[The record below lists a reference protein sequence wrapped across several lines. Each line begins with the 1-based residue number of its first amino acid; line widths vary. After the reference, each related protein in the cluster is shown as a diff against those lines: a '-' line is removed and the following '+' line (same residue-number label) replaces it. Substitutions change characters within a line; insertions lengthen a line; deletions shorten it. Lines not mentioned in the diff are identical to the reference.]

1 MKATVHS
8 IRNSYFK
15 RFFSYALIFASLSG
29 SFYSSV
35 ASASSLQCKELFYDS
50 VPARRVVPLT
60 SVGSKVAA
68 PELLNY
74 VSQSIT
80 KTEEFNFI
88 RSEAKKLGV
97 RVWMFGGTASS
108 YLHYAKWDL
117 SRQKGILNLQGDRFD
132 YDFTNIFRSTQDL
145 DIVVDGTMEQIQAL
159 QNSLSQKFPY
169 FVGSKKAWEVRSLR
183 TPIGNPGDGYYKE
196 ALLDDP
202 NFSNQNT
209 DTNSLAMVE
218 ISESKDPVVRD
229 LRAWST
235 GKNQFLDDSLN
246 NTISYLRNPLH
257 FTTARA
263 KMGQNPEILSVM
275 RLLVKA
281 FQYDLSIDP
290 KSMSDMKD
298 VIGKFDPRSVTDQ
311 SALRRMNEIASK
323 LVMHSNNIERAM
335 DVLDELGLRQK
346 LLSMNLKDQ
355 ANDANFWLNKEP
367 LRSFEITKDGKV
379 TQLPKYTSGLLKT
392 ARFSPTGNTAKDLNI
407 QIVAHETNSFLAYE
421 SITKSH
427 TGEPNVL
434 ISRNNAQGEAAA
446 YGDGFYTQT
455 GRQGARGTGLTIRFN
470 VDPTAREGVDFT
482 VHGSYI
488 VFLNKKALRVIQ
500 ESLNLGIVELVDMV
514 ESGKFNLDSSDKGIF
529 EKLKRRLNANRIEA
543 ELERLMNSRNPDD
556 QAKFENILTS
566 MVTNQKIK
574 DLVADATI
582 TQVVKQV
589 YKKLAVLKDSTNEN
603 DILKYIKVIS
613 PILPELIKSQVLTKE
628 EFQNY
633 LYRKKENLSPEVIST
648 AVIEL
653 ALSEGADQFLQ
664 NLNVRDLDRKLKN
677 LVIGKI
683 KAFGDSKDHR
693 KQTVFNKLS
702 EEKEAALKE
711 NNSKKLEKLLSL
723 NLVEINDVSIS
734 GHSLLLE
741 AAYYEAREV
750 IDFLISNPVFNIDRK
765 NKRGRNDIEELRL
778 LGKSEIADYI
788 EQKIGQI
795 KSKKTERKERN
806 STKTALYPEG
816 TPILDSVRIEPGT
829 FRMGDTEKVTVTLTK
844 GFDLM
849 SVDTTQ
855 RMWKGVVDL
864 INTYSPRQ
872 FNLLKDDPSYF
883 KGSENPVES
892 VSHDQISKEWLVALN
907 QLSKMDNK
915 VVQDALA
922 DLFPGH
928 VFGKNYRLPTEAEWE
943 YVSRLG
949 GLATGDYGFGATAH
963 NVDANAWNN
972 KNSGS
977 RTHPVGQKKP
987 IMINGKPVYDIHGN
1001 VWKWTQDS
1009 WDGRSKLSGGVDP
1022 VGVTGSYRVF
1032 RGGSWGNLAQYLR
1045 SGNRNYNSPGYGSSN
1060 VGFRLVSDIP

>member
-15 RFFSYALIFASLSG
+15 RFFSYALIFTSLSG

-50 VPARRVVPLT
+50 VAARRVIPLT
-60 SVGSKVAA
+60 SVGRKVTA

-88 RSEAKKLGV
+88 RAEAKKLGV

-117 SRQKGILNLQGDRFD
+117 ARQKGILNLQADRFD
-132 YDFTNIFRSTQDL
+132 YDFTNIFRSNQDL
-145 DIVVDGTMEQIQAL
+145 DIVVDGTLEQVNRL
-159 QNSLSQKFPY
+159 QTILQERFPY
-169 FVGSKKAWEVRSLR
+169 FTGSVKSWEVRSLR
-183 TPIGNPGDGYYKE
+183 HSQGSPSGGFYKE

-218 ISESKDPVVRD
+218 ISESKEPIVRD
-229 LRAWST
+229 LRAWTT
-235 GKNQFLDDSLN
+235 GKNQFLEDSLN

-257 FTTARA
+257 YTTARA
-263 KMGQNPEILSVM
+263 QRGENPEILSVI
-275 RLLVKA
+275 RLLTKA
-281 FQYDLSIDP
+281 FQYDLNI
-290 KSMSDMKD
+290 
-298 VIGKFDPRSVTDQ
+298 DPRSMPEMKEVIREFNPSKVTNQ
-311 SALRRMNEIASK
+311 WALFQLNKSASK
-323 LVMHSNNIERAM
+323 LIMHSNNIERAM

-367 LRSFEITKDGKV
+367 LRSFEISKNGK
-379 TQLPKYTSGLLKT
+379 TTELPKYTSGLLKT
-392 ARFSPTGNTAKDLNI
+392 AQFRPTGKTAKDLNI
-407 QIVAHETNSFLAYE
+407 QVVAHETNSFLAYE

-470 VDPTAREGVDFT
+470 VDPAAREGVDFT

-500 ESLNLGIVELVDMV
+500 ESLNLGIVELTDMV

-529 EKLKRRLNANRIEA
+529 EKLKRRLNATRIES
-543 ELERLMNSRNPDD
+543 ELERLMNSRNSDD

-603 DILKYIKVIS
+603 DILKYLKVIS
-613 PILPELIKSQVLTKE
+613 PILPELIKSQILTKE
-628 EFQNY
+628 ELQNY

-664 NLNVRDLDRKLKN
+664 NLNVRDLERELKN

-693 KQTVFNKLS
+693 KQTVFKKLS

-711 NNSKKLEKLLSL
+711 NNSKKLENLLCL
-723 NLVEINDVSIS
+723 NFVEINDVSVS

-741 AAYYEAREV
+741 AAYYEARGV
-750 IDFLISNPVFNIDRK
+750 IDFLISNPDFNIDRK
-765 NKRGRNDIEELRL
+765 NKHGRNDIEELRL
-778 LGKSEIADYI
+778 LGKTEIADYI
-788 EQKIGQI
+788 EQKIGRI
-795 KSKKTERKERN
+795 VSKKNQIKERN
-806 STKTALYPEG
+806 STTTVLYPEG
-816 TPILDSVRIEPGT
+816 TPIIDSVRIEPGT

-844 GFDLM
+844 GFDFM

-872 FNLLKDDPSYF
+872 FNLLKDNPSSF
-883 KGSENPVES
+883 KGSENPVEN
-892 VSHDQISKEWLVALN
+892 VSHDQITKEWLVALN

-915 VVQDALA
+915 AVQDSLA

-963 NVDANAWNN
+963 NLDANSWSVQ
-972 KNSGS
+972 NSGGK
-977 RTHPVGQKKP
+977 THPVGQKKP
-987 IMINGKPVYDIHGN
+987 IMINGQPVYDIHGN
-1001 VWKWTQDS
+1001 VRKWIQDS

-1022 VGVTGSYRVF
+1022 VGISGSYRVM
-1032 RGGSWGNLAQYLR
+1032 RGGSWNNFAQGLR
-1045 SGNRNYNSPGYGSSN
+1045 SGERSGNLPGRSSSSG
-1060 VGFRLVSDIP
+1060 GFRLVSDIP